1 VCAVAWK
8 TKQALRNSVAK
19 GNLAYKA
26 SLLSGSSLSVV
37 GAEAILLDSYSE
49 TYIDAAFSIYAVF
62 PPTPAQSHFGAVG
75 QAITMSVSK
84 KLSSMKFWLK
94 KYGNP
99 DCQLVVRVYAA
110 TGTVG
115 VNAKPTGEALAESD
129 LVNASGLSSAG
140 GLVEFTFSGANKISL
155 VSGQSY
161 CFLVLCKSAT
171 LIDGSNYFDVW
182 VDSSSPAHAGNNCVY
197 YDGAWA
203 GSAYYDSCF
212 YLYGV

>member
-1 VCAVAWK
+1 
-8 TKQALRNSVAK
+8 
-19 GNLAYKA
+19 
-26 SLLSGSSLSVV
+26 
-37 GAEAILLDSYSE
+37 
-49 TYIDAAFSIYAVF
+49 
-62 PPTPAQSHFGAVG
+62 
-75 QAITMSVSK
+75 MSVSK

-99 DCQLVVRVYAA
+99 DCRLVVRAYVA

-115 VNAKPTGEALAESD
+115 TDAKPTGDALAESNVVD
-129 LVNASGLSSAG
+129 GATLSSAG
-140 GLVEFTFSGANKISL
+140 GLVEFVFTGANKITL
-155 VSGQSY
+155 NSGQSY

-182 VDSSSPAHAGNNCVY
+182 VDAISPTHAGNNCVY